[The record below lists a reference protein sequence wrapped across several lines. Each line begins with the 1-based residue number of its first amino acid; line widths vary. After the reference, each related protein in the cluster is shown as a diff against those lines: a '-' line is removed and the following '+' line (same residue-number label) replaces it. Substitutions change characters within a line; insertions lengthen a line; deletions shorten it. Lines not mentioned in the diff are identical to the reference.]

1 MPKMVGGMDLNFEP
15 KINILA
21 FLLICILR
29 FSQIIYIMLK
39 VE

>member
-1 MPKMVGGMDLNFEP
+1 MDLNFGP
-15 KINILA
+15 KINIFNILT